1 MNTSL
6 LLPAISAGT
15 PLPIDDLPCERFD
28 VEAYLLPH
36 PRNSLYVQ
44 VNGDSMI
51 DRGIYDGDILVVDKS
66 LQPRQGSVV
75 VAQVNGDYT
84 IKTYESRDG
93 RLRLVPA
100 NAAYSPLEPSEGT
113 LLCGVATFVIHR
125 L

>member
-1 MNTSL
+1 MTSL

-15 PLPIDDLPCERFD
+15 PLPIDEQQCERFD
-28 VEAYLLPH
+28 VEAYLLQH
-36 PRNSLYVQ
+36 PRTSLYVQ

-51 DRGIYDGDILVVDKS
+51 DRGIYDGDILVVDKT

-75 VAQVNGDYT
+75 VAQVDGDYT
-84 IKTYESRDG
+84 IKTYDSRAG

-100 NAAYSPLEPSEGT
+100 NSACSSLEPSEGC